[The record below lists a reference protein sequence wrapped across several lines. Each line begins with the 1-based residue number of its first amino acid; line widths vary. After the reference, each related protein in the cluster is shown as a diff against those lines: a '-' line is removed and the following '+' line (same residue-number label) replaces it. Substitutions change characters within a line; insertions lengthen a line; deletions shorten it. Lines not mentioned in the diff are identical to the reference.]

1 MTPNQYTPE
10 EPISSIATALAPAA
24 LGIVRV
30 SGKGC
35 IDLVSKVFSRP
46 KALLEAPGNTLVYG
60 WILDKEGES
69 LPLAR
74 TSLLATPSSGEPT
87 PRNAPGRIDEVMLAV
102 YRAPKSFTGEDMVE
116 IFCHGGPAVVMAIQN
131 LMLKSGFRQANRG
144 EYTFRAFINGK
155 TDLTR
160 AEAVKEI
167 IDSHTDVSRSH
178 AAGRLAGSLFS
189 EIDSIKKLIVDTLA
203 AIEVEIEYPEDEETI
218 ADSFDRS
225 DIELAASRLQSLEDS
240 WRGEKL
246 YQDGARVVL
255 AGRTNAGKS
264 SLFNAILKEERAI
277 VSDIEGTT
285 RDWLESWASINGIPV
300 RLFDTAGLRQTSDV
314 IEAQGVEISRS
325 LVHDA
330 DVVLYLVDGTQ
341 GLNDEDRS
349 FIENCKEPLIV
360 VYTKMDCHV
369 APLLAMTTTSLDAG
383 SSSLRAEAPSLRA
396 EGEAIHLSSKTGE
409 GLSDLFAKIY
419 GLLTADFGSGGA
431 GSTTERTQA
440 GLGSA
445 RQKEAVSAALE
456 SVRHALVSAD
466 DNYTLDAVVQDL
478 EDALDALGEVTG
490 DVTPDD
496 VLGSIFANFCVGK

>member
-35 IDLVSKVFSRP
+35 IELVSKVFSRP

-383 SSSLRAEAPSLRA
+383 SSSLRAE
-396 EGEAIHLSSKTGE
+396 GDAIHLSSKTGE

-419 GLLTADFGSGGA
+419 GLLTADLGSGGA

>member
-1 MTPNQYTPE
+1 MTPSQYAPE

-30 SGKGC
+30 SGTGC
-35 IDLVSKVFSRP
+35 IELVSKVFSRP

-60 WILDKEGES
+60 WIVDQRQK
-69 LPLAR
+69 
-74 TSLLATPSSGEPT
+74 
-87 PRNAPGRIDEVMLAV
+87 IDEVMLSV

-116 IFCHGGPAVVMAIQN
+116 ISCHGGPAVVTAIQN

-144 EYTFRAFINGK
+144 EYTFRAYINGK
-155 TDLTR
+155 TDLTK

-167 IDSHTDVSRSH
+167 IDSHTDTSRSY
-178 AAGRLAGSLFS
+178 AAGRLAGSLFA
-189 EIDSIKKLIVDTLA
+189 EIDSIKKLIIDTLA
-203 AIEVEIEYPEDEETI
+203 SIEVEIEYPEDEETI
-218 ADSFDRS
+218 ADTFDRKN
-225 DIELAASRLQSLEDS
+225 IEIAIKRLQSLVDS
-240 WRGEKL
+240 WQGEKL

-300 RLFDTAGLRQTSDV
+300 RLFDTAGLRETSDQ
-314 IEAQGVEISRS
+314 IEAQGVEISRN

-330 DVVLYLVDGTQ
+330 DVVLYLVDSQQ
-341 GLNDEDRS
+341 GLIKEDRD
-349 FIENCKEPLIV
+349 FIEHCTEPLIIV
-360 VYTKMDCHV
+360 ETKIDK
-369 APLLAMTTTSLDAG
+369 D
-383 SSSLRAEAPSLRA
+383 
-396 EGEAIHLSSKTGE
+396 GENRENIEIKESFSVCKISSKTGE
-409 GLSDLFAKIY
+409 GIAELFNQISAI
-419 GLLTADFGSGGA
+419 LTAGLS
-431 GSTTERTQA
+431 SERQQA

-445 RQKEAVSAALE
+445 RQKESVAEALE
-456 SVRHALVSAD
+456 SVKHALVSAD

-478 EDALDALGEVTG
+478 EDAIDSLGEVTG